1 MLKCVSIYF
10 RNDSPCSVLWGGK
23 ITKWINSNYPKVL
36 LSAKK
41 PQVVIV
47 AGGDGTLLEAAQKFK
62 NPNPVIFGL
71 NTGHVGFL
79 ASVRDEK
86 DFFKALRK
94 LFKGEYRV
102 SKKMMIKA
110 EVWRRGRKILETN
123 ALNEISIQNPLGMV
137 ELEVAIDG
145 HSFQYIHGT
154 GVMVATATGSTAYNL
169 SAHGPIVMPDI
180 KCMVLTEIM
189 DHNIPTP
196 SIVIKR
202 DREVEIKVLNFRKR
216 GLIKIAKTGESA
228 DVLITADIGESLMA
242 LEKGDVI
249 KIKRTPLLVKFA
261 ELERGYFFKSL
272 QEKFGFR

>member
-1 MLKCVSIYF
+1 MIKRVSIYF
-10 RNDSPCSVLWGGK
+10 RNDSPRSVLWGGK
-23 ITKWINSNYPKVL
+23 IEKWINKNYPKVL
-36 LSAKK
+36 ITAKK

-47 AGGDGTLLEAAQKFK
+47 VGGDGTILEAAQKFR

-71 NTGHVGFL
+71 NTGHIGFL

-86 DFFKALRK
+86 DFLKALK
-94 LFKGEYRV
+94 SLFRGEYLV
-102 SKKMMIKA
+102 AKKMMIKA
-110 EVWRRGRKILETN
+110 EVWRKGKKILDTN
-123 ALNEISIQNPLGMV
+123 ALNEVSIQNPLGMV

-145 HSFQYIHGT
+145 HAFQYIHGT

-202 DREVEIKVLNFRKR
+202 DREVEIKVLDFRKR
-216 GLIKIAKTGESA
+216 GLINIAKTDSPA
-228 DVLITADIGESLMA
+228 DVLITADIGESLTA

-249 KIKRTPLLVKFA
+249 KIKRTPLLIKFA

>member
-1 MLKCVSIYF
+1 MLKRVSIYF
-10 RNDSPCSVLWGGK
+10 RNDNPRSVLWGGK
-23 ITKWINSNYPKVL
+23 ITKWINANYPKVL

-41 PQVVIV
+41 PQVVIA

-62 NPNPVIFGL
+62 NPNPAIFGL

-110 EVWRRGRKILETN
+110 EVWRRGRKILDTN

-145 HSFQYIHGT
+145 HPFQYIHGT

-169 SAHGPIVMPDI
+169 SAHGPIIMPDI

-202 DREVEIKVLNFRKR
+202 DREVEIKVLDFRKR
-216 GLIKIAKTGESA
+216 GLIKIAKTGVPA